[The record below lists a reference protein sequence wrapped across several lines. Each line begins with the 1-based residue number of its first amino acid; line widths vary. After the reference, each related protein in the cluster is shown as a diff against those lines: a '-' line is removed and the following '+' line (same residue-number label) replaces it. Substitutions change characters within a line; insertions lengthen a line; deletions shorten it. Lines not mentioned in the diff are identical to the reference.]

1 MTVRVVSAMA
11 AGWPAV
17 DAVMQSDATSRHCSC
32 QFHVLTNAEQ
42 RETTRE
48 SRREMLETDVTTLDP
63 PRGLVAFDGDEP
75 IGWCAVEPRVRLR
88 HVLASRLVVTSSP
101 FEPDDPGVWAISC
114 ILVPPKRR
122 GAGVGGELL
131 AAAVAHAKAGGATAI
146 EGYPFDAATR
156 GGRVPSG
163 FSTGT
168 LEMFRREGFEPVAA
182 LPSGRT
188 LVHLRL
194 T

>member
-1 MTVRVVSAMA
+1 MSLRVVSAA
-11 AGWPAV
+11 QAGWSAV
-17 DAVMQSDATSRHCSC
+17 DAVMRSDATSRNCSC
-32 QFHVLTNAEQ
+32 QFHVLTNVEQ
-42 RETTRE
+42 RVTTRE
-48 SRREMLETDVTTLDP
+48 SRRELLEQEIESLDP
-63 PRGLVAFDGDEP
+63 PRGVVAFDGDGP
-75 IGWCAVEPRVRLR
+75 VGWCAVEPRVRLR
-88 HVLASRLVVTSSP
+88 HVLASRLVVKSSP
-101 FEPDDPGVWAISC
+101 FEPDDPGVWAVSC

-131 AAAVAHAKAGGATAI
+131 AAAVAHARSGGATAI
-146 EGYPFDAATR
+146 EGYPFDAAVR

-194 T
+194 S